1 MEEQT
6 SIPVITTTTTTS
18 NQNQKTNSSKIR
30 EEGELTASEND
41 EAAGSELRSST
52 ILPGAP
58 VNRDTSVAETG
69 TSALTQNPTPTTAT
83 SRSSVHLN
91 NRRSSEK
98 KRVPF
103 LISFSDEDS
112 DSDSEYI
119 EEGNEIDCD
128 EMTKR
133 SVQNRKFPTI
143 FGNFQKGKQPAKTN
157 SKIPKKVSTSRTFVS
172 AANRANG
179 TSSKNGG
186 NTSIGPKSHI
196 NKSNAPS
203 KVQFGQNVH
212 VNSNKLQDLRQLIAI
227 RESELKSKAGK
238 LDKDVASSSLKNV
251 TNMNVKS
258 SGVRIRDSTER
269 ILIEAKEPDNKR
281 LKVSEPLTSNRISV
295 GQHETPPSESTLAAK
310 NIGTRSDGLKSRYGG
325 GYCDKE
331 ILGETGQSSAMQEI
345 KEVKNHDI
353 PLTIPPSGTDII
365 MNSRQHNNTNVA
377 GLSVPSTAQTVQAS
391 PPRQGSLNSSSFLNH
406 FGDTNISATGEMDM
420 KSLLEIEE
428 LHDKELDEAQ
438 EYRRRCE
445 IEERNALKAY
455 RKAQRALA
463 EANKRC
469 SYLYKKRDVLAAKLS
484 SHVME
489 SSSMLWSSTPQQL
502 TIANVNSVTKMSENN
517 QVKNVFHLQSTDD
530 VREDGKKLM
539 SESSSEPDNS
549 GSEPQEDERTNDVC
563 SSLHENDNLAE
574 DDYSL
579 DSHGGGISSVKTKET
594 TNDSVAVPT
603 EDSLL
608 LEATLRSQLFAR
620 LGVRT
625 SKKYESGQSMEPA
638 TDEIEDGEIMED
650 SGNIPSSEAEKD
662 QPYDFGDIGRPEKR
676 IFEDPMSIDHQ
687 LNVENDFVIYGSSL
701 AEPVIRSAFGHVKST
716 AMMNYVQ
723 SHTDDIGSDGV
734 CGAQPTDV
742 ASSSKTYSSLDM
754 YVNEAGSYSSNLAIN
769 PFWPLCMFELR
780 GKCNDDECSW
790 QHARDYSA
798 STVGGATSV
807 SNKCLG
813 SLSLAP
819 PTYLVLLDI
828 LKADSHPYKYLL
840 AQPVEQRW
848 QKYFSASLVVS
859 SSILA
864 DLHSDEPSLHGPET
878 RIEVHGLWNRQSSYF
893 HGKNVREGLPDQQM
907 DDAYQPLEM
916 ALLNLSREVN
926 KQKGR
931 TEALMVLARALEE
944 HPKSVL
950 LWIVYLYIYYCN
962 QKSIGKDDMYR
973 YAIEHNE
980 SSYELRLMFIN
991 SRDKLDDRLLAYKNA
1006 ISALCSDASTPKS
1019 NPELDSECILDLFLQ
1034 LVNCLCSSGEI
1045 NNAIE
1050 KVYSFL
1056 SSTDRSTDLNPPF
1069 LPDLFKSLT
1078 NPDKH
1083 VLWICCIYLIMYKK
1097 LPDTIVQQFECQK
1110 ELSAIEWNPVQLTP
1124 DLKQKAITL
1133 LELAT
1138 EYIDSKSDQDTKTLK
1153 SAQLFALNHIKCTAV
1168 LEGSDQCKNVSK
1180 KYIQLYPSCL
1190 EIVLLSIRV
1199 NGFDSVESTYA
1210 AFEEA
1215 ICNWVG
1221 EDGIQCI
1228 WNQYAEYALQNGRV
1242 DFAKEIMERWFSTI
1256 PEVHRPKS
1264 EILNISSWISSLTQ
1278 TDTVFGLLNLSLH
1291 KQLQN
1296 EPSEARIAME
1306 QVLEVAS
1313 SDDYKHC
1320 VREHAVFLLKNGFGS
1335 GFGKASLH
1343 SFLNMLNRYLMD
1355 SRALPPP
1362 EPLSRSF
1369 IKSIVK
1375 PKVQK
1380 LVKNLLCPIS
1390 SDSSLLNLVLASCY
1404 GPSLLPFQASEKPTD
1419 VVDFVEALM
1428 ETRPANYQLA
1438 LSVCK
1443 NNSDANASISFW
1455 ASAQLIDSLFQAVPV
1470 APEYVWVEAAGL
1482 LKQVAG
1488 FKSMLDSFHKRALS
1502 VYPYSLKL
1510 WKSYVGLY
1518 ANDTGKAD
1526 GVIEMA
1532 REKGIKL

>member
-1 MEEQT
+1 
-6 SIPVITTTTTTS
+6 
-18 NQNQKTNSSKIR
+18 
-30 EEGELTASEND
+30 
-41 EAAGSELRSST
+41 
-52 ILPGAP
+52 
-58 VNRDTSVAETG
+58 
-69 TSALTQNPTPTTAT
+69 
-83 SRSSVHLN
+83 
-91 NRRSSEK
+91 
-98 KRVPF
+98 
-103 LISFSDEDS
+103 
-112 DSDSEYI
+112 
-119 EEGNEIDCD
+119 
-128 EMTKR
+128 
-133 SVQNRKFPTI
+133 
-143 FGNFQKGKQPAKTN
+143 
-157 SKIPKKVSTSRTFVS
+157 
-172 AANRANG
+172 
-179 TSSKNGG
+179 
-186 NTSIGPKSHI
+186 
-196 NKSNAPS
+196 
-203 KVQFGQNVH
+203 
-212 VNSNKLQDLRQLIAI
+212 
-227 RESELKSKAGK
+227 
-238 LDKDVASSSLKNV
+238 
-251 TNMNVKS
+251 
-258 SGVRIRDSTER
+258 
-269 ILIEAKEPDNKR
+269 
-281 LKVSEPLTSNRISV
+281 
-295 GQHETPPSESTLAAK
+295 
-310 NIGTRSDGLKSRYGG
+310 
-325 GYCDKE
+325 
-331 ILGETGQSSAMQEI
+331 
-345 KEVKNHDI
+345 
-353 PLTIPPSGTDII
+353 
-365 MNSRQHNNTNVA
+365 
-377 GLSVPSTAQTVQAS
+377 
-391 PPRQGSLNSSSFLNH
+391 
-406 FGDTNISATGEMDM
+406 MDM

-428 LHDKELDEAQ
+428 LQDKELDEAQ

-469 SYLYKKRDVLAAKLS
+469 SYLYNKRDVFAANIR

-489 SSSMLWSSTPQQL
+489 GSSMFWSNTPHQL
-502 TIANVNSVTKMSENN
+502 TIANVNSITNMSENN
-517 QVKNVFHLQSTDD
+517 QVKNMFHLQSTDD
-530 VREDGKKLM
+530 AHEDGKKLM
-539 SESSSEPDNS
+539 SESCSEPDNS
-549 GSEPQEDERTNDVC
+549 GSEPQEDERMNDVC

-579 DSHGGGISSVKTKET
+579 DSHGQGISSVKTKEM
-594 TNDSVAVPT
+594 TNDSVSVPT

-620 LGVRT
+620 LGART
-625 SKKYESGQSMEPA
+625 SKKNESGQRTEPA
-638 TDEIEDGEIMED
+638 TDEIEDGEIMEG
-650 SGNIPSSEAEKD
+650 SGNIPSTEAEKD
-662 QPYDFGDIGRPEKR
+662 QPYDFGDIGRREKC
-676 IFEDPMSIDHQ
+676 ISEDQ
-687 LNVENDFVIYGSSL
+687 LDAENDFVIYGSSL

-716 AMMNYVQ
+716 AMMTSVQ
-723 SHTDDIGSDGV
+723 SHTDDIGFDGV
-734 CGAQPTDV
+734 CGSRPSDLV
-742 ASSSKTYSSLDM
+742 SSSNTYSSLDM
-754 YVNEAGSYSSNLAIN
+754 YVNEVGSYSSNLAIN

-798 STVGGATSV
+798 STVGGETSV
-807 SNKCLG
+807 SNKCDG

-859 SSILA
+859 SSILS

-893 HGKNVREGLPDQQM
+893 HGKHVREGLPVQQM
-907 DDAYQPLEM
+907 DDAYQSLEM

-931 TEALMVLARALEE
+931 TEALIVLARALEE
-944 HPKSVL
+944 HPKSVI
-950 LWIVYLYIYYCN
+950 LWIVYLYIYYSN

-973 YAIEHNE
+973 QAIEHNE
-980 SSYELRLMFIN
+980 SSYELWLMFIN
-991 SRDKLDDRLLAYKNA
+991 SRDKLDDRLFAYKNA
-1006 ISALCSDASTPKS
+1006 ISALCSHASTPNW
-1019 NPELDSECILDLFLQ
+1019 NPELDSEYILDLFLQ

-1050 KVYSFL
+1050 KVYNFL

-1069 LPDLFKSLT
+1069 LPDLFQSLT
-1078 NPDKH
+1078 NPDKY

-1110 ELSAIEWNPVQLTP
+1110 ELSGIEWNSVQLTP
-1124 DLKQKAITL
+1124 DVKQKAVTL

-1138 EYIDSKSDQDTKTLK
+1138 EYIDSKSDQDKKTLK
-1153 SAQLFALNHIKCTAV
+1153 SAQLFALNHIRCTAV
-1168 LEGSDQCKNVSK
+1168 LEGPDLCKNVSK

-1199 NGFDSVESTYA
+1199 NGFGAVESTYA

-1242 DFAKEIMERWFSTI
+1242 DFAKEIMERWFSAI
-1256 PEVHRPKS
+1256 PEAHRPKS
-1264 EILNISSWISSLTQ
+1264 EILNISSWISSSTQ
-1278 TDTVFGLLNLSLH
+1278 TDIVFGLLNLSLH

-1320 VREHAVFLLKNGFGS
+1320 VREHAVFLLKNGFG
-1335 GFGKASLH
+1335 KARLH

-1355 SRALPPP
+1355 SRASPPL

-1375 PKVQK
+1375 PRVQK
-1380 LVKNLLCPIS
+1380 LVNNLLCPIS
-1390 SDSSLLNLVLASCY
+1390 SDSSLLNFVLASCY
-1404 GPSLLPFQASEKPTD
+1404 GSSLLPFQASEKSAD
-1419 VVDFVEALM
+1419 FVDCVEALM

-1438 LSVCK
+1438 LSVFK
-1443 NNSDANASISFW
+1443 NHSDANASMSFW
-1455 ASAQLIDSLFQAVPV
+1455 ASAQLMDSLFQAVPV

-1502 VYPYSLKL
+1502 VYPYSLTL

-1526 GVIEMA
+1526 AVIEMA
-1532 REKGIKL
+1532 REKGIML